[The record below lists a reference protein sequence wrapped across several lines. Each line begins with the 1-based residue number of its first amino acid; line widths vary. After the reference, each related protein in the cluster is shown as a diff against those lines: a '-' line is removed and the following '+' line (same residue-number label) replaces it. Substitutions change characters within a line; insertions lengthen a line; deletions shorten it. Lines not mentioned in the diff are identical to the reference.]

1 MKRKICFTCKR
12 NLPLFMYHIDTS
24 RYQRESAK
32 GKCIECRRCAYKRIK
47 EDKGVMQRVDNKFV
61 FVAMDRIE
69 TIKYIFKK

>member
-12 NLPLFMYHIDTS
+12 NLPLFCYHTDTS
-24 RYQRESAK
+24 KYQRESAK
-32 GKCIECRRCAYKRIK
+32 GKTIQCRRCAYKRIK
-47 EDKGVMQRVDNKFV
+47 EDKGVMQRVDGKFV